1 MADHEVPAEVVEG
14 PEAFFYNL
22 VQVLDMA
29 SLEKFCHFAEEGS

>member
-1 MADHEVPAEVVEG
+1 MADSEVPSEVAES
-14 PEAFFYNL
+14 PEAFFYTL